1 MVSSIGAGQ
10 IISRIGRYK
19 IFMQVGFVVATIAMF
34 FLSTLTP
41 ESGFGYEAMIMI
53 ALGLGMGVAM
63 PVINLAV
70 QNEFEQSELGAAT
83 SSSQLFRSLGSTI
96 GIAVFGAMLTSGIVA
111 HLGDVQQ
118 SAYLQTLKKNPAV
131 SKIGDLNDA
140 NTILSLNMPDAKG
153 LITSSAQKSF
163 AQIPEPVRTSVTK
176 EFKAQ
181 QDQFAGTVTHAFS
194 ASLQRIFLVAAGLM
208 ITATIGVFALKER
221 PLRSAKPTETPGEM

>member
-1 MVSSIGAGQ
+1 
-10 IISRIGRYK
+10 
-19 IFMQVGFVVATIAMF
+19 
-34 FLSTLTP
+34 
-41 ESGFGYEAMIMI
+41 
-53 ALGLGMGVAM
+53 
-63 PVINLAV
+63 
-70 QNEFEQSELGAAT
+70 
-83 SSSQLFRSLGSTI
+83 
-96 GIAVFGAMLTSGIVA
+96 VA

-163 AQIPEPVRTSVTK
+163 AQIHEPVRTSVTK

-181 QDQFAGTVTHAFS
+181 QDQFADTVTHAFS